1 MKHMEEM
8 KIAGLAMALCI
19 VMLGIYIVVPKDGTV
34 SHLTAIPD
42 NNAAEPVTDSTSE
55 GTADADFPIYTEDSY
70 SSEPESSDDTG
81 DGDSY
86 TEEPT
91 YDPGDNS
98 YDGNTDSEAN
108 GVDTSDTSGGTGED
122 AGNYE
127 DPDSGSGEVVD
138 DNDYSG
144 TSDTDLDSSE
154 PEDTGSDGTSKKLT
168 RIVKKEIKK
177 TNLTK
182 LKFTNRFAFFI
193 FWFVILSVDVLEQG
207 CHFLIKNIL

>member
-34 SHLTAIPD
+34 SRLTAIPD

-55 GTADADFPIYTEDSY
+55 GTSDADFPIYTEDSY
-70 SSEPESSDDTG
+70 SSESESSYSYDDTG

-86 TEEPT
+86 TKEPT

-108 GVDTSDTSGGTGED
+108 GADTSDTSSDGTGEG

-127 DPDSGSGEVVD
+127 NPDSGSGEVVN

-154 PEDTGSDGTSKKLT
+154 TEDTGSDGT
-168 RIVKKEIKK
+168 VEI
-177 TNLTK
+177 N
-182 LKFTNRFAFFI
+182 
-193 FWFVILSVDVLEQG
+193 
-207 CHFLIKNIL
+207 

>member
-55 GTADADFPIYTEDSY
+55 GTSDADFPIYTEDSY
-70 SSEPESSDDTG
+70 SSGSESSYSYDDTG

-108 GVDTSDTSGGTGED
+108 GADTSDTSSDGTGKG

-154 PEDTGSDGTSKKLT
+154 TEDTGSDGT
-168 RIVKKEIKK
+168 VEI
-177 TNLTK
+177 N
-182 LKFTNRFAFFI
+182 
-193 FWFVILSVDVLEQG
+193 
-207 CHFLIKNIL
+207 

>member
-8 KIAGLAMALCI
+8 KSAGLAMALCI

-70 SSEPESSDDTG
+70 SSEPESSYSYDDTG
-81 DGDSY
+81 DVDSY

-108 GVDTSDTSGGTGED
+108 GADTSDTSSDGTGED

-154 PEDTGSDGTSKKLT
+154 TEDTGSDGTDDT
-168 RIVKKEIKK
+168 VEI
-177 TNLTK
+177 N
-182 LKFTNRFAFFI
+182 
-193 FWFVILSVDVLEQG
+193 
-207 CHFLIKNIL
+207 

>member
-8 KIAGLAMALCI
+8 KIAGLALALCI

-55 GTADADFPIYTEDSY
+55 GTSDADFPIYTEDSY
-70 SSEPESSDDTG
+70 SSGSESSYSYDDTG

-108 GVDTSDTSGGTGED
+108 GADTSDTSSDGTGKG

-127 DPDSGSGEVVD
+127 DPDSGSGEVVN

-154 PEDTGSDGTSKKLT
+154 TEDTGSDGT
-168 RIVKKEIKK
+168 VEI
-177 TNLTK
+177 N
-182 LKFTNRFAFFI
+182 
-193 FWFVILSVDVLEQG
+193 
-207 CHFLIKNIL
+207 

>member
-98 YDGNTDSEAN
+98 YDAI
-108 GVDTSDTSGGTGED
+108 
-122 AGNYE
+122 
-127 DPDSGSGEVVD
+127 
-138 DNDYSG
+138 
-144 TSDTDLDSSE
+144 
-154 PEDTGSDGTSKKLT
+154 
-168 RIVKKEIKK
+168 RIVKPMEQILQIHLQMEPMK
-177 TNLTK
+177 TQAIMKIRTVAPVKWSMTMITVVL
-182 LKFTNRFAFFI
+182 RI
-193 FWFVILSVDVLEQG
+193 RILIAVRPKIPAVMALM
-207 CHFLIKNIL
+207 I

>member
-98 YDGNTDSEAN
+98 YDGNTDS
-108 GVDTSDTSGGTGED
+108 
-122 AGNYE
+122 
-127 DPDSGSGEVVD
+127 GSGEVVD
-138 DNDYSG
+138 DNDSSG

-154 PEDTGSDGTSKKLT
+154 TDDTGSDGTDDT
-168 RIVKKEIKK
+168 VEI
-177 TNLTK
+177 N
-182 LKFTNRFAFFI
+182 
-193 FWFVILSVDVLEQG
+193 
-207 CHFLIKNIL
+207 

>member
-91 YDPGDNS
+91 YDQ
-98 YDGNTDSEAN
+98 
-108 GVDTSDTSGGTGED
+108 VII
-122 AGNYE
+122 
-127 DPDSGSGEVVD
+127 
-138 DNDYSG
+138 
-144 TSDTDLDSSE
+144 
-154 PEDTGSDGTSKKLT
+154 LT
-168 RIVKKEIKK
+168 TAIRIVKPMEQILQIHLQMEPMK
-177 TNLTK
+177 TQAIMKIRTVAPVKWSMTMITVVL
-182 LKFTNRFAFFI
+182 RI
-193 FWFVILSVDVLEQG
+193 RILIAVRPKIPAVMALM
-207 CHFLIKNIL
+207 I

>member
-1 MKHMEEM
+1 M

-19 VMLGIYIVVPKDGTV
+19 VMLGIYIVIPKDGTV
-34 SHLTAIPD
+34 SRLTAIPD

-55 GTADADFPIYTEDSY
+55 GTSDADFPIYTEDSY
-70 SSEPESSDDTG
+70 SSGSESSYSYDDTG

-108 GVDTSDTSGGTGED
+108 GADTSDTSSDGTGKG

-127 DPDSGSGEVVD
+127 DLDSGSGEVVN

-154 PEDTGSDGTSKKLT
+154 PEDTGSDGT
-168 RIVKKEIKK
+168 VEI
-177 TNLTK
+177 N
-182 LKFTNRFAFFI
+182 
-193 FWFVILSVDVLEQG
+193 
-207 CHFLIKNIL
+207 